1 MTDCIDVLLATDRR
15 CLWGCAVS
23 MRSILDHAHPGTR
36 IRFHVLMNGLSAQ
49 DRGALCKTVAMD
61 AHRASI
67 RLVAFDDAPVRG
79 LVRSSVI
86 TPTVYAR
93 LFLAEALPEDVRRC
107 IYVDCDLLFRRDVS
121 ELWDTDLGGYALG
134 AVDNG
139 LWDDPAIHQRRL
151 GLEHPAYFNSGV
163 MLVDVDAW
171 RAADVGGRAVAFA
184 RDVGDRLTLFDQD
197 ALNGALDGAWLRL
210 PEHWNLWVVH
220 PALHEDAKAVFHFMG
235 AHKPWHADYD
245 GPFGDAFFDYLDRTA
260 YRGLRPWDSGGLGRL
275 LRATR
280 RRIPYLPS
288 VVRILRMR
296 MSGTG

>member
-1 MTDCIDVLLATDRR
+1 ME
-15 CLWGCAVS
+15 
-23 MRSILDHAHPGTR
+23 HARPDAK
-36 IRFHVLMNGLSAQ
+36 IRFHVMANGLNPQ
-49 DRGALCKTVAMD
+49 DRAALCETVETND
-61 AHRASI
+61 YQASI

-79 LVRSSVI
+79 LVRSRLI

-93 LFLAEALPEDVRRC
+93 LFLAEALPDDARRC
-107 IYVDCDLLFRRDVS
+107 IYADCDLLFRRDVA
-121 ELWDTDLGGYALG
+121 ELWETDLGGHVLG

-139 LWDDPAIHQRRL
+139 LWDDPTTYQRRL

-184 RDVGDRLTLFDQD
+184 RDMGYRLTLYDQD

-220 PALHEDAKAVFHFMG
+220 PDLHEDAEAVFHFMG

-245 GPFGDAFFDYLDRTA
+245 GPFREAFFDYLDRTA
-260 YRGLRPWDSGGLGRL
+260 YRGVRPWDSGGLGRL
-275 LRATR
+275 FRATR